1 MVVLLGTTR
10 RNLRKIIQGQTKA
23 SQKKINNFAAS
34 HTRDNSV
41 KPSSLSATIEV
52 QDLQVPTY
60 VTSTFVHEEELIV
73 EPTQQVFVEA
83 QLDEVDK
90 IGTMVSSTVEEK
102 TVLFS
107 TLHPYVDFVI
117 LDIFIDVIVP
127 KVLLLSVLLKVIPTF
142 KQASSGQI
150 LILPNFF

>member
-10 RNLRKIIQGQTKA
+10 RNLRKIIPGQTKA

-60 VTSTFVHEEELIV
+60 VTWPFVQEEELIV
-73 EPTQQVFVEA
+73 EPTQ
-83 QLDEVDK
+83 
-90 IGTMVSSTVEEK
+90 
-102 TVLFS
+102 
-107 TLHPYVDFVI
+107 
-117 LDIFIDVIVP
+117 
-127 KVLLLSVLLKVIPTF
+127 
-142 KQASSGQI
+142 
-150 LILPNFF
+150 